1 MTDNVTGSSYEH
13 ALLLAAI
20 AGFSTFIGA
29 ALPIM

>member
-1 MTDNVTGSSYEH
+1 MAEDNGSSYEH

-29 ALPIM
+29 ALPAL